1 LLLLEDNRMIATPSQ
16 VDVAKYTLPM
26 GVDNIGFLIDRYGKD
41 CAPLQFLRELT
52 QNAIEAIQET
62 GGPGD
67 VIWDV
72 DWNHY
77 DLTGVFKLACIDTG
91 VGMTGE
97 EMVQYI
103 NHLSSSTR
111 EQAHDKN
118 FGVGAKVAA
127 ATRNHAGL
135 IYLSWKDGGQGWM
148 THLWRDP
155 TTGQYGFKRAP
166 RSDGSFQDFGRI
178 SDSSVRPVDLKDHGT
193 MVVLMGHDMDQDTM
207 AAPEGV
213 SSPSVWIAR
222 YLNTRYFR
230 FPAGITVRARQGWTQ
245 PRSNT
250 DTNTLRTIEG
260 QETYLRKHTQEA
272 GAVDVSGAT
281 VHWWV
286 LKDEPAL
293 SQNSGYVASAGHMAA
308 LYQDELYEMV
318 AGRAG
323 VARLQLFGVIFGH
336 NRVVLYVEPDTAQD
350 LTANA
355 ARTQLLLNEEPLPWA
370 DWAAEFR
377 APGKMPEVIKQLMED
392 VTAGV
397 TSQDHRQAIK
407 DRLKAIRDLMRVS
420 RYKPTRSGDLSV
432 SATATGGSPRERDGD
447 VKTASDVASGTPGG
461 RAGGIYAL
469 FLDEEGEPGEEVN
482 ADTDPVVQWISV
494 ADGTRTRDLIEDR
507 AAKYLADQN
516 ILQINADFRVFTDM
530 VDRWIARYPEVPGA
544 QDTIRQT
551 VQEWFEQALV
561 ETVVGAQ
568 ALQGSPQWTIE
579 DIAHLWSEEAL
590 TAAVLQRY
598 HIDVSVK
605 RSLGTR
611 LGSVKEKAVA

>member
-1 LLLLEDNRMIATPSQ
+1 MSAPSTHG
-16 VDVAKYTLPM
+16 DLAKYTLPM

-52 QNAIEAIQET
+52 QNAIEAILET
-62 GGPGD
+62 GKPGE
-67 VIWDV
+67 VIWDA

-77 DLTGVFKLACIDTG
+77 DLTGVYKLACIDTG

-135 IYLSWKDGGQGWM
+135 IYLSWKNEGQGWM

-155 TTGQYGFKRAP
+155 TTGQYGFKRAQ
-166 RSDGSFQDFGRI
+166 RTDGTFQDFGRM
-178 SDSSVRPVDLKDHGT
+178 SDGSVKPEGIKDHGT

-207 AAPEGV
+207 AAPDGV
-213 SSPSVWIAR
+213 STPSVWIAR

-230 FPAGITVRARQGWTQ
+230 FPADITVRARQGWTQ

-260 QETYLRKHTQEA
+260 QESYLGKHAQNA
-272 GAVDVSGAT
+272 GTVEVKGAT

-293 SQNSGYVASAGHMAA
+293 SQNSGYIASAGHMAA

-318 AGRAG
+318 SGRAG

-336 NRVVLYVEPDTAQD
+336 NRVVLYVEPDTDQD

-355 ARTQLLLNEEPLPWA
+355 ARTHLLLNEEPLPWA

-377 APGKMPEVIKQLMED
+377 SPEKMPEAIKQLMEE
-392 VTAGV
+392 VTSGT
-397 TSQDHRQAIK
+397 TSQDHRHAIK
-407 DRLKAIRDLMRVS
+407 ERLKVIRDLIRVS
-420 RYKPTRSGDLSV
+420 RYRPMRGGDLSV
-432 SATATGGSPRERDGD
+432 AGSAAGGNPREREDD
-447 VKTASDVASGTPGG
+447 VKTAKGGGSGAPGG

-469 FLDEEGEPGEEVN
+469 FVDDEGEPGDAVN

-494 ADGTRTRDLIEDR
+494 ADGTRTSDLLEDR

-530 VDRWIARYPEVPGA
+530 VDRWVARYPDVPGA
-544 QDTIRQT
+544 QEAIRQT
-551 VQEWFEQALV
+551 VQEWFEQGLV

-590 TAAVLQRY
+590 TAAALQRY
-598 HIDVSVK
+598 HIDISVK
-605 RSLGTR
+605 RALGTR

>member
-1 LLLLEDNRMIATPSQ
+1 MTRTNSDA
-16 VDVAKYTLPM
+16 DAAKYTLPM

-52 QNAIEAIQET
+52 QNSIEAIQET
-62 GGPGD
+62 GEPGE
-67 VIWDV
+67 VVWDV

-77 DLTGVFKLACIDTG
+77 DLTGVYKLACIDTG

-97 EMVQYI
+97 EMVRYI

-135 IYLSWKDGGQGWM
+135 VYLSWKEKAEGWM

-155 TTGQYGFKRAP
+155 TTGQYGFKRAQ
-166 RSDGSFQDFGRI
+166 RGDGTFQDFGRI
-178 SDSSVRPVDLKDHGT
+178 SDASVKPEQIKDHGT
-193 MVVLMGHDMDQDTM
+193 MVVLMGNDMEQDTM
-207 AAPEGV
+207 SAPPGV
-213 SSPSVWIAR
+213 ATPSVWIAR

-230 FPAGITVRARQGWTQ
+230 FPKGITVRARQGWTQ
-245 PRSNT
+245 PRTNK
-250 DTNTLRTIEG
+250 DTNTLRTVEG
-260 QETYLRKHTQEA
+260 QAAYLSKHSEESGTVQLK
-272 GAVDVSGAT
+272 GAKA
-281 VHWWV
+281 HWWV

-293 SQNSGYVASAGHMAA
+293 SQNSGYVASSGHMAA

-318 AGRAG
+318 AGRSG

-336 NRVVLYVEPDTAQD
+336 NRVVIYVEPDTDQD

-355 ARTQLLLNEEPLPWA
+355 ARTHLLLNEESLPWA

-377 APGKMPEVIKQLMED
+377 TPERMPEPIKHLMEE
-392 VTAGV
+392 VTAGA
-397 TSQDHRQAIK
+397 SSHDHRQAIK

-420 RYKPTRSGDLSV
+420 RYRPIRSGDLTV
-432 SATATGGSPRERDGD
+432 STTTTGGTPRERDEDIAAARGG
-447 VKTASDVASGTPGG
+447 SSGGAPGG

-469 FLDEEGEPGEEVN
+469 FVDDDGEPGEEVL
-482 ADTDPVVQWISV
+482 ADADPEVQWISV
-494 ADGTRTRDLIEDR
+494 AEGTRTRDLLEDR
-507 AAKYLADQN
+507 AAKYLVDQN
-516 ILQINADFRVFTDM
+516 ILQINTDFRVFTDM
-530 VDRWIARYPEVPGA
+530 IDRWMDRYPGIPGA
-544 QDTIRQT
+544 EDTIRQT

-561 ETVVGAQ
+561 ETIVGAQ
-568 ALQGSPQWTIE
+568 TLQGSPQWTIE
-579 DIAHLWSEEAL
+579 DISHLWSEEAL

-611 LGSVKEKAVA
+611 LGSIKEKAVA

>member
-1 LLLLEDNRMIATPSQ
+1 MTEGQSV
-16 VDVAKYTLPM
+16 VDAAKYTLPM

-52 QNAIEAIQET
+52 QNSIEAIQET
-62 GGPGD
+62 DGPGE

-91 VGMTGE
+91 VGMTGS
-97 EMVQYI
+97 EMVRYI
-103 NHLSSSTR
+103 NHLSSSTH

-135 IYLSWKDGGQGWM
+135 VYLSWKENQGWM
-148 THLWRDP
+148 THLWRDS
-155 TTGQYGFKRAP
+155 TTGQYGFKRAQ
-166 RSDGSFQDFGRI
+166 RADGTFQDFGRI
-178 SDSSVRPVDLKDHGT
+178 SDPSVKPEHLDAHGT

-207 AAPEGV
+207 TAPDAAGA
-213 SSPSVWIAR
+213 PSVWIAK

-230 FPAGITVRARQGWTQ
+230 FPSGITVKARQGWTQ
-245 PRSNT
+245 PRTNT
-250 DTNTLRTIEG
+250 DTNMLRTVEG
-260 QETYLRKHTQEA
+260 QEAYLGKHAQESGIVELK
-272 GAVDVSGAT
+272 GAKVR
-281 VHWWV
+281 WWV
-286 LKDEPAL
+286 LRDESAL
-293 SQNSGYVASAGHMAA
+293 TQNSGYVASSGHMAA

-318 AGRAG
+318 SGRAG

-336 NRVVLYVEPDTAQD
+336 NRVVLYVEPDTGQD
-350 LTANA
+350 LTPNT
-355 ARTQLLLNEEPLPWA
+355 ARTQLLLDGEPLPWT

-377 APGKMPEVIKQLMED
+377 SPQNMPGAIKRLMEE
-392 VTAGV
+392 VTAGA
-397 TSQDHRQAIK
+397 TSHDHKQAIK
-407 DRLKAIRDLMRVS
+407 DRLKTIRELMRVS
-420 RYKPTRSGDLSV
+420 RYRPLRSGDLSV
-432 SATATGGSPRERDGD
+432 AGSTAGGNPGERDDEVSKKGGGGG
-447 VKTASDVASGTPGG
+447 GTPGG

-469 FLDEEGEPGEEVN
+469 FVDDEGEPGEEVT
-482 ADTDPVVQWISV
+482 AESDPEVQWISV
-494 ADGTRTRDLIEDR
+494 LDGTRTRDLLEDR

-530 VDRWIARYPEVPGA
+530 IDRWVGRYAEVPGA
-544 QDTIRQT
+544 QEVIRQT

-561 ETVVGAQ
+561 ETIVGAQ

-590 TAAVLQRY
+590 TAAALQRY
-598 HIDVSVK
+598 HIDINVK

-611 LGSVKEKAVA
+611 LGSIKEKVAA

>member
-1 LLLLEDNRMIATPSQ
+1 MSAAPSV
-16 VDVAKYTLPM
+16 VDAAKYTLPM

-52 QNAIEAIQET
+52 QNSIEAIQST
-62 GGPGD
+62 GKPGE

-77 DLTGVFKLACIDTG
+77 DLTGIFKLACIDTG
-91 VGMTGE
+91 AGMTGS

-103 NHLSSSTR
+103 NHLSSSTH

-135 IYLSWKDGGQGWM
+135 VYLSWKDDRGWM

-155 TTGQYGFKRAP
+155 GTGQYGFKRAQ
-166 RSDGSFQDFGRI
+166 RSDGSFQDFGSI
-178 SDSSVRPVDLKDHGT
+178 SDPSVKPDYIGDHGT

-207 AAPEGV
+207 TAPEGAA
-213 SSPSVWIAR
+213 SPSVWIAR

-230 FPAGITVRARQGWTQ
+230 FPEGIKVKARQGWTA
-245 PRSNT
+245 PRTNT

-260 QETYLRKHTQEA
+260 QEAYLGKHAQDHGTVELT
-272 GAVDVSGAT
+272 GAKL
-281 VHWWV
+281 HWWV
-286 LKDEPAL
+286 LRDEPAL
-293 SQNSGYVASAGHMAA
+293 SQNSGYVASNGHMAA

-318 AGRAG
+318 SGRAG

-336 NRVVLYVEPDTAQD
+336 NRVVLYVEPETDQD
-350 LTANA
+350 LTPNT
-355 ARTQLLLNEEPLPWA
+355 ARTQLLLNEESLPWA
-370 DWAAEFR
+370 EWAAEFR
-377 APGKMPEVIKQLMED
+377 APEKMPEAIKRLMEE
-392 VTAGV
+392 VTAGA
-397 TSQDHRQAIK
+397 TSHDHKQAIK
-407 DRLKAIRDLMRVS
+407 DRLRAIRDLMRVS
-420 RYKPTRSGDLSV
+420 RYRPARSGGLNV
-432 SATATGGSPRERDGD
+432 AVNTTGGNPGERDNEAKAKHSGG
-447 VKTASDVASGTPGG
+447 SGTPGG

-469 FLDEEGEPGEEVN
+469 FVDDEGEPGDEVI
-482 ADTDPVVQWISV
+482 ADTDPEVQWISV
-494 ADGTRTRDLIEDR
+494 EDGTRTRDLLEDR

-516 ILQINADFRVFTDM
+516 ILQINADFRVFADM
-530 VDRWIARYPEVPGA
+530 IDRWVNRYPEVPGA
-544 QDTIRQT
+544 QETIRQT

-579 DIAHLWSEEAL
+579 DIAQLWSEEAL
-590 TAAVLQRY
+590 TAAALQRY

-605 RSLGTR
+605 RSLGNK
-611 LGSVKEKAVA
+611 LGSMKEKAIA